1 MEKYI
6 KKDLIGLGSSG
17 NRVYKV
23 TSIEDKVNQLLIKIL
38 ENVRNEKS
46 IYKIQLRK

>member
-1 MEKYI
+1 MDKYV

-23 TSIEDKVNQLLIKIL
+23 ISLEDKVKKDSKIKF
-38 ENVRNEKS
+38 
-46 IYKIQLRK
+46 